1 MQSFPLIDAQL
12 QPLTRGG
19 ILYDAARIRK
29 PTSDLFVRDYWA
41 THGRA
46 QDVSGGRGSVSFI
59 RPDTESMLP
68 DDAWVL
74 RHYRRG
80 GLVGPVLRDRY
91 LWTGAERTRCVRE
104 WRLLA
109 ALHERGLPVPAPVAA
124 RFIRAGLTYTADLI
138 TAQLPPSVTLAKAIC
153 TGPLLPQQ
161 WQAIGRTVAR
171 FHVQG
176 VHHADLNAHNILL
189 GTDGAVYVLDFDR
202 GQIRA
207 RGVWEAVVL
216 ARLQRSLIKI
226 TRQNAGAHFN
236 DAAWRELRAGYDA
249 AERNVDK
256 SG

>member
-1 MQSFPLIDAQL
+1 MPGSLPLIDAQF
-12 QPLTRGG
+12 QPLARGG
-19 ILYDAARIRK
+19 ILYDATRIRK
-29 PTSDLFVRDYWA
+29 PTPDLFASGYWKA
-41 THGRA
+41 PGALR
-46 QDVSGGRGSVSFI
+46 DVSGGRGKVSFI
-59 RPDTESMLP
+59 RPDTESMVP

-80 GLVGPVLRDRY
+80 GLVAAVLRDRY

-109 ALHERGLPVPAPVAA
+109 SLYERGLPVPAPVAA
-124 RFIRAGLTYTADLI
+124 RFIRTGLTYTADLI

-153 TGPLLPQQ
+153 SGPLSAQQ
-161 WQAIGRTVAR
+161 WRAVGRTVAR

-189 GTDGAVYVLDFDR
+189 GADDAVYVLDFDR

-226 TRQNAGAHFN
+226 TRQGLDAQFN
-236 DAAWRELRAGYDA
+236 DAAWRELRSGYDA
-249 AERNVDK
+249 AEGNPK
-256 SG
+256 